1 MLNKSV
7 NVNLKISN
15 YSNRVLGVVKEK
27 YGYKD
32 KSQALDKLLDLYG
45 DEFVEKEVR
54 EEIILEVISEVE
66 KLKKQKTKPL
76 SKNDLNK
83 FFKDIKS

>member
-1 MLNKSV
+1 MLDKSV

-32 KSQALDKLLDLYG
+32 KSHALNKLLEMYG
-45 DEFVEKEVR
+45 DEFVEREVKEDV
-54 EEIILEVISEVE
+54 ILEVIAEVE
-66 KLKKQKTKPL
+66 KLKKQKTKPM
-76 SKNDLNK
+76 SKDDLNI
-83 FFKDIKS
+83 FFKNLKK